1 MQNKTLRD
9 VICFKAGD
17 ITFGVNFIYRLLMG
31 CIMRVLIRF
40 EPMRYVP
47 FVKINKHTIQGMLY
61 SFLKGTKYEELHRKK
76 GFKFFSFSDIFPAND
91 FYPGKKKTLIV
102 SSPNYDLINT
112 WYYQFRKSRYLYLSD
127 EAFKIDEVKKLNLP
141 LKNAFETGSPVVLYK
156 DSENGTYISFKKND
170 DLRFFL
176 SRLKENAVK
185 KYNAFYDDE
194 YEIEE
199 PLFDV
204 MQFRKEVVVNLKKDR
219 DEFVIIGSIWKLMKK
234 LYIDKDDKKFYKFIM
249 DTGLGEKN
257 SLGFGFVNPKK
268 EGK

>member
-1 MQNKTLRD
+1 M
-9 VICFKAGD
+9 
-17 ITFGVNFIYRLLMG
+17 RLMIKIASEG
-31 CIMRVLIRF
+31 
-40 EPMRYVP
+40 YVP
-47 FVKINKHTIQGMLY
+47 FNKINKHTIQGMLY
-61 SFLKGTKYEELHRKK
+61 SFLKGTKYEELHRKR

-112 WYYQFRKSRYLYLSD
+112 WYNQFKRNRYLYLSD
-127 EAFKIDEVKKLNLP
+127 EPFKIDEVKKFSLP
-141 LKNAFETGSPVVLYK
+141 LKNIFETGSPVVLYK
-156 DSENGTYISFKKND
+156 DNTRGTYVSFKRND

-194 YEIEE
+194 YDMEE

-204 MQFRKEVVVNLKKDR
+204 MQFRKEVVVKLKKDM
-219 DEFVIIGSIWKLMKK
+219 DEFDVIGTMWKSMKK
-234 LYIDKDDKKFYKFIM
+234 LYIDKDNRKFYKFLM

>member
-1 MQNKTLRD
+1 
-9 VICFKAGD
+9 
-17 ITFGVNFIYRLLMG
+17 
-31 CIMRVLIRF
+31 MRVLLRF
-40 EPMRYVP
+40 ESARHVS
-47 FVKINKHTIQGMLY
+47 FSKINKHTIQGMLY
-61 SFLKGTKYEELHRKK
+61 SFLKGTRYEELHRKR

-102 SSPNYDLINT
+102 SSPNYGLINT
-112 WYYQFRKSRYLYLSD
+112 WYHQFKRSRYLYLSD
-127 EAFKIDEVKKLNLP
+127 EAFKIHEVKKFSLP
-141 LKNAFETGSPVVLYK
+141 LKNVFETGSPVVLYK
-156 DSENGTYISFKKND
+156 DNTQGTYLSFKRND

-176 SRLKENAVK
+176 TRLKENAVK

-194 YEIEE
+194 FEIEE

-204 MQFRKEVVVNLKKDR
+204 MQFRKEVVVNLKKEE
-219 DEFVIIGSIWKLMKK
+219 DEFAIIGSMWKSMKK
-234 LYIDKDDKKFYKFIM
+234 LYVDKDNRKFYKFLM